1 LKLRDRP
8 APVRVEERTRGRTV
22 IDSAFD
28 HLSARRLTIRRFR
41 ASDAEALATYRADP
55 AVARYQAWESSSLE
69 EARAFIGSL
78 ATRHPGQPGWFQFA
92 FVLEPSGRLIG
103 DCGLR
108 RTRAEPGQAELGFTV
123 ARAHQ
128 GQGYA
133 AEAIARVL
141 TYAFETLLLHR
152 VFSVTDERNRAA
164 QRLLERLGFR
174 REARFVEASWFK
186 GAWATELSYAVL
198 RTEWQRPGRD

>member
-1 LKLRDRP
+1 
-8 APVRVEERTRGRTV
+8 V
-22 IDSAFD
+22 IDSGFD
-28 HLSARRLTIRRFR
+28 QLSSPRLTIRRFR
-41 ASDAEALATYRADP
+41 ASDAEALAAYRADP
-55 AVARYQAWESSSLE
+55 EVARYQAWESASLE
-69 EARAFIGSL
+69 EAHAFIESL

-92 FVLEPSGRLIG
+92 FGLEPSGQLIG

-108 RTRAEPGQAELGFTV
+108 RARGEPGQAELGFTL

-133 AEAIARVL
+133 AEAVSRVL

-152 VFSVTDERNRAA
+152 VFGVTDERNRAS

-174 REARFVEASWFK
+174 REGRFIEASWFK

-198 RTEWQRPGRD
+198 RTEWRRSDRP

>member
-1 LKLRDRP
+1 
-8 APVRVEERTRGRTV
+8 V
-22 IDSAFD
+22 IDSGFD
-28 HLSARRLTIRRFR
+28 QLSSPRLTIRRFR
-41 ASDAEALATYRADP
+41 ASDAEALAVYRADP
-55 AVARYQAWESSSLE
+55 EVARYQAWESASLE
-69 EARAFIGSL
+69 EAHAFIESL

-92 FVLEPSGRLIG
+92 FGLEPSGQLIG
-103 DCGLR
+103 
-108 RTRAEPGQAELGFTV
+108 AELGFTL

-133 AEAIARVL
+133 AEAVSRVL

-152 VFSVTDERNRAA
+152 VFSITDERNGAS

-174 REARFVEASWFK
+174 REGRFVEASWFQ

-198 RTEWQRPGRD
+198 RTEWRRSDRP